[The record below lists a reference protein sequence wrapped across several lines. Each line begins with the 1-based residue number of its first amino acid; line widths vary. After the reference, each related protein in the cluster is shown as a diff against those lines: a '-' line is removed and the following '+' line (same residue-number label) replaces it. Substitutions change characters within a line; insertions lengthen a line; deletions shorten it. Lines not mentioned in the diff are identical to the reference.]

1 MKKILSFLLL
11 FMAVMVFAT
20 WQYRLLCLLLF
31 ILLNRKWVKSLPLM
45 SRTKLSYRI
54 LIALLLVGIFIS
66 IPNYFQRGRTQ
77 LVYVNSNGHKTSIP
91 ISLYVVNAL
100 FPEEEVMNICMKA
113 TAILPPSE
121 LSPIFKNLGSRFIRD
136 AQSDFWKGKALGF
149 YSPYNQLSLQGSNP
163 GSFVIAQAYNE
174 MFGGNYN
181 GVYITKPR
189 HYSRSKSYPVVFFA
203 HGYLGSW
210 ELYQGVLSSLDDCL
224 IVSIATRDLS
234 GVFGYEDINK
244 IFKFYLPMLKEEGYK
259 IDETHL
265 HLIGLSNGGT
275 ASNVA
280 LRSFDNRF
288 QTITYISTSC
298 DVIKR
303 SNAKVLLIGGGQDAS
318 SSGLPISYKGL
329 QSNGTKAV
337 LLYDKEDNHYMMVHQ
352 KERIIE
358 FLNQELEL
366 I

>member
-1 MKKILSFLLL
+1 
-11 FMAVMVFAT
+11 
-20 WQYRLLCLLLF
+20 
-31 ILLNRKWVKSLPLM
+31 
-45 SRTKLSYRI
+45 
-54 LIALLLVGIFIS
+54 
-66 IPNYFQRGRTQ
+66 
-77 LVYVNSNGHKTSIP
+77 
-91 ISLYVVNAL
+91 
-100 FPEEEVMNICMKA
+100 MKA

-136 AQSDFWKGKALGF
+136 AQTDFWNGKALGF

-181 GVYITKPR
+181 GVYITKPQ
-189 HYSRSKSYPVVFFA
+189 HYSTSKSYPVVFFA

-210 ELYQGVLSSLDDCL
+210 ELYQGVLSSLKDCF

-234 GVFGYEDINK
+234 GIFGYEDINK
-244 IFKFYLPMLKEEGYK
+244 IFNLYLPMLKEEGYN
-259 IDETHL
+259 IDESRL
-265 HLIGLSNGGT
+265 HLMGLSNGGT

-303 SNAKVLLIGGGQDAS
+303 SHAKVLLIGGAKDAS
-318 SSGLPISYKGL
+318 SSNLPGFI
-329 QSNGTKAV
+329 Q
-337 LLYDKEDNHYMMVHQ
+337 
-352 KERIIE
+352 RIATIWNKDGVT
-358 FLNQELEL
+358 F
-366 I
+366 

>member
-1 MKKILSFLLL
+1 MKKVLSFLLL

-20 WQYRLLCLLLF
+20 WQYRLLCLLFF

-45 SRTKLSYRI
+45 SRTKYSYCL
-54 LIALLLVGIFIS
+54 LIALLLVGIFVS
-66 IPNYFQRGRTQ
+66 IPNFYQRGRTQ
-77 LVYVNSNGHKTSIP
+77 LVYVDSIGEKKLTP
-91 ISLYVVNAL
+91 LSLYIVNAL

-136 AQSDFWKGKALGF
+136 AQTDFWNGKALGF

-210 ELYQGVLSSLDDCL
+210 ELYQGVLSSLDDCF

-234 GVFGYEDINK
+234 GIFGYEDINK
-244 IFKFYLPMLKEEGYK
+244 IFKFYLPMLKEEGYQ
-259 IDETHL
+259 IEEGHL
-265 HLIGLSNGGT
+265 HFIGLSNGGT

-280 LRSFDNRF
+280 LRSFDNLF

-303 SNAKVLLIGGGQDAS
+303 SHSKVLLIGGGSDAS
-318 SSGLPISYKGL
+318 SASLPVSYRGL
-329 QSNGTKAV
+329 QSHGTKTV
-337 LLYDKEDNHYMMVHQ
+337 LLFDKEDNHYMMVHQ

>member
-1 MKKILSFLLL
+1 VDSIGEKKL
-11 FMAVMVFAT
+11 T
-20 WQYRLLCLLLF
+20 
-31 ILLNRKWVKSLPLM
+31 PL
-45 SRTKLSYRI
+45 
-54 LIALLLVGIFIS
+54 
-66 IPNYFQRGRTQ
+66 
-77 LVYVNSNGHKTSIP
+77 
-91 ISLYVVNAL
+91 SLYIVNAL

-136 AQSDFWKGKALGF
+136 AQTDFWNGKALGF

-181 GVYITKPR
+181 GAYITKPR
-189 HYSRSKSYPVVFFA
+189 HYSTSKNYPVVFFA

-210 ELYQGVLSSLDDCL
+210 ELYQGVLSSLDDCF

-234 GVFGYEDINK
+234 GIFGYEDINK
-244 IFKFYLPMLKEEGYK
+244 IFKFYLPMLKEEGYM
-259 IDETHL
+259 IDERHL

-280 LRSFDNRF
+280 LRNFDNRF

-303 SNAKVLLIGGGQDAS
+303 SHSKVLLIGGGSDAS
-318 SSGLPISYKGL
+318 SASLPVSYRGL
-329 QSNGTKAV
+329 QSHGTKTV
-337 LLYDKEDNHYMMVHQ
+337 LLFDKEDNHYMMVHQ